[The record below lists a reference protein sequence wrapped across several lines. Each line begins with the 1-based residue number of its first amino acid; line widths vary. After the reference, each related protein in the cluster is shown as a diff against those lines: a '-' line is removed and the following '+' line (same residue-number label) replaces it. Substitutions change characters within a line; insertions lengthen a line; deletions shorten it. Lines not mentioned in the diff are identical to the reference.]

1 MTPWR
6 HATALILLLLATTLQ
21 GISPSLALSD
31 RFSLDTSVLEAARHQ
46 YGREAGKRLRQWV
59 ELINHDTSRSTWE
72 KLEKVNDFFNR
83 LDFVDDTIHWKKQ
96 DYWAT
101 PVEFLAS
108 GGGDCEDFA
117 MAKYF
122 TLRALGIPDRQLTL
136 TYVKALRYN
145 LAHMVVTYYPAP
157 GSEPLILDNLDK
169 TIKPASRRR
178 DLLPVYSF
186 NGTGLWLAKQRGQGR
201 FVGPSDRL
209 SRWQDVL
216 TRLPKGLF

>member
-1 MTPWR
+1 M
-6 HATALILLLLATTLQ
+6 
-21 GISPSLALSD
+21 ALSD
-31 RFSLDTSVLEAARHQ
+31 KFSLDTSVLKAARQQ
-46 YGREAGKRLRQWV
+46 YGREAGKRLHQWV
-59 ELINHDTSRSTWE
+59 ELINHDTSRSTLE
-72 KLEKVNDFFNR
+72 KLQNVNDFFNR

-122 TLRALGIPDRQLTL
+122 TLRALGIPDQQLTL

-145 LAHMVVTYYPAP
+145 QAHMVVTYYPAP

-216 TRLPKGLF
+216 NRLPKGLF